1 MSELAA
7 AERFELGADPLDFTH
22 HLV

>member
-1 MSELAA
+1 MREPAA
-7 AERFELGADPLDFTH
+7 AERFELGPDPLDFTH